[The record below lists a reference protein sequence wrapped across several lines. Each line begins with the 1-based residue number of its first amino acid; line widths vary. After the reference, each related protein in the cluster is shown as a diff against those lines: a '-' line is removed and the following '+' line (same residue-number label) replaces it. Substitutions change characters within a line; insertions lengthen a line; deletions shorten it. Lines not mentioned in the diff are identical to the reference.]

1 MMRKLCTLALLAA
14 LAVFAA
20 GGAAQAMPSLG
31 GPTGIVSV
39 PNALVAPQGQLQAA
53 LSFQSQSQE
62 MYGGGVDVSIWQLN
76 LLAGVTK
83 QAELW
88 AAYALADQESPTASE
103 TAHLWALGG
112 KYQLTSEPKDQAALA
127 IGASM
132 ESWSDLAGAGDMYG
146 LSVGDVDV
154 IKAYIVATK
163 DFTPMTGGTWEY
175 NNTTTRIL
183 GSLGIM
189 YAKVDPD
196 LGDSESMT
204 RPFVGLEFIG
214 TGGTDLGLEYRWKD
228 DDLDAKAV
236 FSAVLTH
243 KFSNKIEAQIGT
255 TNAGPAG
262 IGLDDQDIFV
272 RLGYT
277 FPMKAY

>member
-1 MMRKLCTLALLAA
+1 MTRKLCTLALLT
-14 LAVFAA
+14 AVAVLAA
-20 GGAAQAMPSLG
+20 GGALQAMPSLA

-53 LSFQSQSQE
+53 LSFQQQSQE
-62 MYGGGVDVSIWQLN
+62 MYGGSVDTDVWQLTV
-76 LLAGVTK
+76 LAGVAK

-88 AAYALADQESPTASE
+88 AAYALADQDSPTASE

-112 KYQLTSEPKDQAALA
+112 KYQLTSEPKDQASLA

-132 ESWSDLAGAGDMYG
+132 ESWSDLAMSGDMYG
-146 LSVGDVDV
+146 LGLGDLDV

-163 DFTPMTGGTWEY
+163 DFTPMTGGGWEY
-175 NNTTTRIL
+175 GNSPTRIL
-183 GSLGIM
+183 GSVGLL
-189 YAKVDPD
+189 YARIDPD
-196 LGDSESMT
+196 LGDDMSMT
-204 RPFVGLEFIG
+204 RPFVGIEFLG
-214 TGGTDLGLEYRWKD
+214 SGGTDLGLEYRWKD
-228 DDLDAKAV
+228 SDIDEKAV

-243 KFSNKIEAQIGT
+243 KFSKNIEAQIGT

-262 IGLDDQDIFV
+262 VGLDDQDIFL

>member
-1 MMRKLCTLALLAA
+1 MTRKLCTLALLTAV
-14 LAVFAA
+14 AVFAA
-20 GGAAQAMPSLG
+20 GGALQAMPSLA

-62 MYGGGVDVSIWQLN
+62 MYGGSMDVNVWQLN
-76 LLAGVTK
+76 LLAGVTDE
-83 QAELW
+83 AELW

-112 KYQLTSEPKDQAALA
+112 KYQLTREPKDQAALA

-132 ESWSDLAGAGDMYG
+132 ESWSDLAMSGDMYG
-146 LSVGDVDV
+146 LGLGDVDV
-154 IKAYIVATK
+154 IKAYVVATK
-163 DFTPMTGGTWEY
+163 DFTPMTGGAWDY
-175 NNTTTRIL
+175 NAATTRIL

-189 YAKVDPD
+189 YAKVDAD
-196 LGDSESMT
+196 LGEDESMT
-204 RPFVGLEFIG
+204 RPFVGLEFLG

-228 DDLDAKAV
+228 DDLDEKAV

-243 KFSNKIEAQIGT
+243 RFSNKIEVQVGT
-255 TNAGPAG
+255 TNAGIAG
-262 IGLDDQDIFV
+262 VGLDDQDIFV

-277 FPMKAY
+277 FPMNAG

>member
-112 KYQLTSEPKDQAALA
+112 KYQFTSEPKDQAALA

>member
-62 MYGGGVDVSIWQLN
+62 MYGAGIDVSIWQLN

-88 AAYALADQESPTASE
+88 AAYALADQDSPTASE
-103 TAHLWALGG
+103 TAHLWAFGG

-132 ESWSDLAGAGDMYG
+132 ESWSDLAVAGDMYG
-146 LSVGDVDV
+146 LSVDDVDV
-154 IKAYIVATK
+154 LKAYIVATK
-163 DFTPMTGGTWEY
+163 DFTPMTGGSWEY

-189 YAKVDPD
+189 YAKIDPD
-196 LGDSESMT
+196 GGDSESMT
-204 RPFVGLEFIG
+204 RPFVGLEFVG